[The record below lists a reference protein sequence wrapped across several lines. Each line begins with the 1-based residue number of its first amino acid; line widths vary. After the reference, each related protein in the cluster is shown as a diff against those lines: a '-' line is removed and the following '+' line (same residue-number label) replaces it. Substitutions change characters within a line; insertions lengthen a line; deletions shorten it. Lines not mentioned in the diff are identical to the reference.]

1 MKETDVQNGSI
12 NMLVRQNGMKVSIC
26 GDDTLELMMDAAT
39 RGTRRVNDCPA
50 DMTTPL
56 VDGIDRLMFI
66 SDTKL
71 YAFKMK

>member
-1 MKETDVQNGSI
+1 
-12 NMLVRQNGMKVSIC
+12 MKVSIC
-26 GDDTLELMMDAAT
+26 GDDTLELMMDAT
-39 RGTRRVNDCPA
+39 RGARRVNDCPA

-66 SDTKL
+66 SDKKL